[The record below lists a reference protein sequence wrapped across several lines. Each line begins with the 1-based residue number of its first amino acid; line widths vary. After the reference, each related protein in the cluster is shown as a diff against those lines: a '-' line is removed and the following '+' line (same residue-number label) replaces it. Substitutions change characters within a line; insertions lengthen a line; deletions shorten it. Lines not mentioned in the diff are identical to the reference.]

1 MTENKRFNIKPS
13 AIVDDVTV
21 IIDDEKKYSFPIL
34 DSTLNYMFCKALN
47 ELSEENQSLLRK
59 NGAMEEEI
67 ECLSEENKQLQNT
80 IARLQLI
87 NNKLRDK
94 DYTNYKKKIQELQEE
109 NGRLRRCIN
118 AIYLISSRESIE

>member
-1 MTENKRFNIKPS
+1 MTNG
-13 AIVDDVTV
+13 
-21 IIDDEKKYSFPIL
+21 PIL
-34 DSTLNYMFCKALN
+34 LAELN
-47 ELSEENQSLLRK
+47 LSEENQSLLRK

-118 AIYLISSRESIE
+118 EIYLISSRESIE